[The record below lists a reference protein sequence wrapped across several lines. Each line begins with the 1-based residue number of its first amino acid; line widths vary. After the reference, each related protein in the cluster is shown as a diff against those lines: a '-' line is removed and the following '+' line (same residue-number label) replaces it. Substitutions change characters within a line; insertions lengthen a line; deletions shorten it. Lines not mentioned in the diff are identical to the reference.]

1 QNYEFR
7 LYKHLGG
14 VIVGDPLLFKRG
26 DKMENKKRVGYV
38 RTDNGINQRAT
49 KKWLAIQDVEG
60 EYESVGVGSYEELRS
75 RLEDGSIYLAVVD
88 RGQTVNGFYSPLREH
103 AELFTDYQE
112 VGNVDIL

>member
-1 QNYEFR
+1 
-7 LYKHLGG
+7 
-14 VIVGDPLLFKRG
+14 
-26 DKMENKKRVGYV
+26 MENKKRVGYV

-49 KKWLAIQDVEG
+49 KKWLAIQDVED

-112 VGNVDIL
+112 VGNVDILVGLASDEEEIKNKVGFGVYFNKN

>member
-1 QNYEFR
+1 
-7 LYKHLGG
+7 
-14 VIVGDPLLFKRG
+14 
-26 DKMENKKRVGYV
+26 MENKKRVGYV

-112 VGNVDIL
+112 VGNVDILVGLASDEEEIKNKVGFGVYFNKN

>member
-1 QNYEFR
+1 
-7 LYKHLGG
+7 
-14 VIVGDPLLFKRG
+14 
-26 DKMENKKRVGYV
+26 MENKKRVGYV

-60 EYESVGVGSYEELRS
+60 ECESVGVGSYEELRS

-88 RGQTVNGFYSPLREH
+88 RGQTANGFYSPLREH

-112 VGNVDIL
+112 VGNVDILVGLASDEEEIKNKVGFGVYFNKN